1 MLPVALPSTHV
12 RIPLVAR
19 YTWKRHWP
27 AAALEGLSWGV
38 VGLGAFAVKRSL
50 GGPAEAVPLFI
61 ALWQGVWILTPAI
74 GTLLARADPQ
84 RLWRVLSVAAYL
96 PVLLVGLV
104 AVEPTAVAGY
114 GTGNLTLFLLLMFLF
129 YATATASVPHRGALL
144 RTNYPRAVRGR
155 MWGYLTAVSFLA
167 ALGTAKAAAH
177 LLDRDP
183 RWLRVVFPVAALFGG
198 LGFWTM
204 GRIRWRHRRRLRVH
218 QAVGMRKAWREA
230 WRILR
235 EDSAFRTY
243 EIGFMLYG
251 CGFLCSIGLLILYA
265 EDELGLSYGE
275 WTTAQFLAFPAAQ
288 VVGAALLG
296 RLSDRIGILKTTV
309 LAFGMLGLFFGVMA
323 QVASA
328 AGLVAAYALFGF
340 AMAGVGMGWS
350 LGPLH
355 FSPARSAHMYTAVHF
370 SLVGVRSLFA
380 PALGWLVK
388 LHFSYSAAFGLSVV
402 LIAAAM
408 ATVWRLARRP
418 T

>member
-1 MLPVALPSTHV
+1 MASAAKELRRL

-50 GGPAEAVPLFI
+50 GGPDRAVPLFI
-61 ALWQGVWILTPAI
+61 ALWQGVWIFTPAI

-84 RLWRVLSVAAYL
+84 RLWRGLAVAAYL

-104 AVEPTAVAGY
+104 AVEPTVVAGH
-114 GTGNLTLFLLLMFLF
+114 GTGNLPLFLLLMFLF
-129 YATATASVPHRGALL
+129 YATAIGSIPHRGALL

-167 ALGTAKAAAH
+167 ALGTAKLAAH

-183 RWLRVVFPVAALFGG
+183 RWLRVVFPAAALLGA
-198 LGFWTM
+198 LGFWKM
-204 GRIRWRHRRRLRVH
+204 GRIRWRHRRHLRVH
-218 QAVGMRKAWREA
+218 EALGMREAWREA

-265 EDELGLSYGE
+265 EDKLGLSYGE

-296 RLSDRIGILKTTV
+296 RLSDRLGIVKTTA
-309 LAFGMLGLFFGVMA
+309 LAFGMLGLFFGVMS
-323 QVASA
+323 QVGSA
-328 AGLVAAYALFGF
+328 AGLIAAYALFGF

-388 LHFSYSAAFGLSVV
+388 RQFSYSVAFGLSVV

-408 ATVWRLARRP
+408 VTVWRLARRS

>member
-12 RIPLVAR
+12 RIPLIAR
-19 YTWKRHWP
+19 YTWTRHWP

-50 GGPAEAVPLFI
+50 GGPEEAVPLFI
-61 ALWQGVWILTPAI
+61 ALWQAVWIFSPAI

-84 RLWRVLSVAAYL
+84 KLWRALAIAAYA

-104 AVEPTAVAGY
+104 TVEPTAVAGY
-114 GTGNLTLFLLLMFLF
+114 GTGNLPLFLLLMFLF
-129 YATATASVPHRGALL
+129 YATAIGSVPHRGALL
-144 RTNYPRAVRGR
+144 RTNYPRSVRGR

-167 ALGTAKAAAH
+167 ALATAKLAAH

-183 RWLRVVFPVAALFGG
+183 RWLRVIFPVSAVLGG
-198 LGFWTM
+198 LGFWVM
-204 GRIRWRHRRRLRVH
+204 GRIRWRHQRRRRIH
-218 QAVGMRKAWREA
+218 REVGMRKAWREA

-235 EDSAFRTY
+235 EDAAFRTY

-288 VVGAALLG
+288 VVGSALLG
-296 RLSDRIGILKTTV
+296 RLSDRLGIVRTTA
-309 LAFGMLGLFFGVMA
+309 LAFGMLGLFFGVMS

-355 FSPARSAHMYTAVHF
+355 FSPARSAHMYAAVHF

-388 LHFSYSAAFGLSVV
+388 RHFSYGAAFGLSVV

-408 ATVWRLARRP
+408 ITVWRLARRS